1 MFKQLNSLDFTVNRF
16 FMKLFRTTDMRTIAT
31 LQDMFSFALPSV
43 RIAWRTEK
51 FITELTGHA
60 LS

>member
-1 MFKQLNSLDFTVNRF
+1 
-16 FMKLFRTTDMRTIAT
+16 MKLFRTTDMRTIAT

-43 RIAWRTEK
+43 RIARRTDK
-51 FITELTGHA
+51 FIKELTGHA